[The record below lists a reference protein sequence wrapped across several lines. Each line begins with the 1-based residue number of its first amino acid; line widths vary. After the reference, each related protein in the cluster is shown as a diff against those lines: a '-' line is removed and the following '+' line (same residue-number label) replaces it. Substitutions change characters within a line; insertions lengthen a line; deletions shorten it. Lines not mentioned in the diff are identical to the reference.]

1 MQSAASSLNNK
12 LQSDFRGVLYILNI
26 LARQEFPICKWRLEA
41 SHPKTM
47 FGPVLSIGFLNVVL
61 KIIVLSVVAFAGKAA
76 YECVK
81 LLICIRLQARGNAP
95 FAFDSDGTLFKMMS
109 TLKRMGR
116 ISCVGLLGVVILS
129 FSMFP
134 AEMVMDFG
142 VFASDKCK
150 PEQLITY
157 GICGLVTVTRNSQSK
172 EIATAFLVEDMPWDK
187 EIMRKN
193 PIYQGLRKTVDGSEY
208 FGDSVD
214 RNQSLPVS
222 ISNCSV
228 SNVRKYSDA
237 IELTFGPSR
246 KMTAEG
252 IGFLSASAV
261 NGNETFDS
269 GGYGGICDNYQF
281 RSGFLVVRHPNN
293 KADGS
298 STATVVE
305 YPDSD
310 HLSIIQMR
318 ALDSRN
324 KYTVKARTPLLIY
337 KVRCGISSLT
347 GRNFHAAIFSFR
359 YAQLM
364 HSAKR
369 NALEVIT
376 LNLGGQIVKT
386 PRLLDGGDVVK
397 AVLAAKIQEPI
408 TCKGET
414 FVYTECGDFKLKLA
428 MPLIFVVVVLVFI
441 YAILKAKVSTYKERI
456 RTPMT
461 ATAWAKYALS
471 LASKETKYCSLD
483 SMDYKV
489 NYQQYAERSFMGEY
503 IRKSG
508 ESHAYFELRSIHFG
522 NPGDFIRPSEQ
533 RQASH
538 RSNQSVKEE

>member
-1 MQSAASSLNNK
+1 LQSAASSLNNK

-187 EIMRKN
+187 EIMRK
-193 PIYQGLRKTVDGSEY
+193 
-208 FGDSVD
+208 
-214 RNQSLPVS
+214 
-222 ISNCSV
+222 
-228 SNVRKYSDA
+228 
-237 IELTFGPSR
+237 
-246 KMTAEG
+246 
-252 IGFLSASAV
+252 
-261 NGNETFDS
+261 
-269 GGYGGICDNYQF
+269 GYGGICDNYQF